1 MDRFRQISAFVAV
14 VEEGSFNAAARRLN
28 SSPPA
33 VTRLIN
39 ALEARIGVRLL
50 KRTTRQ
56 ISLTESGAQFLAE
69 ARRIL
74 DSLSE
79 AEDMARGVHGEPN
92 GVLKVT
98 APEVFGRRF
107 VSPVLCDY
115 LNEHDT
121 VHAEAL
127 FVDRM
132 VDLIGE
138 GMDVAF
144 RIGDL
149 RDSSLTST
157 NVGIVRRV
165 TIAAPAYL
173 QRHGEP
179 ETPEDLAQHRLIH
192 PSGVSAA
199 PTWHYVRDGR
209 RRKVQF
215 KPTLSVN
222 TSQAAIDAAIA
233 GFGITRVLSFEVA
246 DALANGQVLEIV
258 RDYED
263 GEMPVQILHPEG
275 RRATGKIRSFIDYAA
290 PRLREQADLIA
301 AR

>member
-14 VEEGSFNAAARRLN
+14 VEENSFSAAARRLN

-39 ALEARIGVRLL
+39 ELEARIGVRLL

-56 ISLTESGAQFLAE
+56 ISLTESGARFLAE
-69 ARRIL
+69 AQRIL
-74 DSLSE
+74 ETLAE
-79 AEDMARGVHGEPN
+79 AEDMARGLHGEPN

-107 VSPVLCDY
+107 VTPILCDY
-115 LNEHDT
+115 LSERES

-127 FVDRM
+127 FVDRTI
-132 VDLIGE
+132 DLIGE

-144 RIGDL
+144 RIGEL

-157 NVGIVRRV
+157 NVGTVRRV
-165 TIAAPAYL
+165 TIAGRNYV
-173 QRHGEP
+173 QQHGEP
-179 ETPEDLAQHRLIH
+179 ETPEALAQHRVIH

-199 PTWHYVRDGR
+199 PNWHYVRGGR
-209 RRKVQF
+209 RRKARF

-222 TSQAAIDAAIA
+222 TAQAAIDAAIA
-233 GFGITRVLSFEVA
+233 GFGITRVLSFEVC
-246 DALANGQVLEIV
+246 DALAEGRVVEILK
-258 RDYED
+258 DYED

-275 RRATGKIRSFIDYAA
+275 RRATGKVRSFIDHAA